1 MSRLSLPRESGV
13 SKKAA
18 QVTRVSKF
26 STSRGNMKVA
36 VIQGELDS
44 QKNVSFGEKMEDSSS
59 GACLYHL
66 IFKETQFS
74 FNFS

>member
-1 MSRLSLPRESGV
+1 MSWLSLPWESGV
-13 SKKAA
+13 SKRAA

-44 QKNVSFGEKMEDSSS
+44 QRNVSFGKKMEDSSS
-59 GACLYHL
+59 GACLYRL